1 LVGLRLLY
9 ASSSTLYRPEGCAL
23 ACHVSA
29 STMSPLRSLSA
40 MCSVWTFL
48 GVLAGV
54 LARFSRA
61 MRSRNPRAS
70 LHVGPLRMLY
80 VERSPW
86 NSFKV
91 GQCILHPARVLA
103 VRYML
108 PLSCVAL
115 LALTSCYCFKDL
127 CACANSLL
135 LVLPVL
141 LCYCATCAT
150 LLSRTE
156 LEVLPVL
163 LVLPEPR

>member
-1 LVGLRLLY
+1 MYPLARCLR
-9 ASSSTLYRPEGCAL
+9 CAR
-23 ACHVSA
+23 C
-29 STMSPLRSLSA
+29 LRRAAYGPS
-40 MCSVWTFL
+40 F

-86 NSFKV
+86 NSLKV

-141 LCYCATCAT
+141 LCYCATCAS
-150 LLSRTE
+150 LLSRIE